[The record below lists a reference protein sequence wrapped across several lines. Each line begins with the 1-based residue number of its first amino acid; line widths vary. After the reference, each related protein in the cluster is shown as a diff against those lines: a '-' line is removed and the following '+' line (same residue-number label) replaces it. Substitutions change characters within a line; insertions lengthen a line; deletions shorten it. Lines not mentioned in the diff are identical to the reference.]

1 MVKGLE
7 RWHNGSDVLS
17 SNPGWF
23 VTYIKLNFLGDKK
36 QWIEEHVGHKME
48 QIIIFLKNAK
58 CWNCRKKFLDPLDMS

>member
-1 MVKGLE
+1 M
-7 RWHNGSDVLS
+7 
-17 SNPGWF
+17 
-23 VTYIKLNFLGDKK
+23 FLGDKK